1 MTSSGKNLAAT
12 LFRLKQLDSY
22 NLVDI
27 SRKLNSFLPNFI
39 EVTVDDDKANRQY
52 IIKLKGEDGKEF
64 TSRVLSEGTLR
75 LLALCILEYDD
86 KHTGLLCFEEP
97 ENGIHPFRIKT
108 MAILL
113 KDLSTDFNN
122 PDLPLR
128 QVIVNTHSPVLV
140 GELFHWKYDK
150 NVSIWYSQ
158 MRTLLTNIN
167 DKRIKI
173 TITKVSQVAKEN
185 HEQLR
190 LDFNEQ
196 ERKLTLS
203 TVREYL
209 QTADFENVFENL
221 D

>member
-1 MTSSGKNLAAT
+1 
-12 LFRLKQLDSY
+12 
-22 NLVDI
+22 
-27 SRKLNSFLPNFI
+27 
-39 EVTVDDDKANRQY
+39 
-52 IIKLKGEDGKEF
+52 
-64 TSRVLSEGTLR
+64 
-75 LLALCILEYDD
+75 
-86 KHTGLLCFEEP
+86 
-97 ENGIHPFRIKT
+97 
-108 MAILL
+108 
-113 KDLSTDFNN
+113 
-122 PDLPLR
+122 
-128 QVIVNTHSPVLV
+128 
-140 GELFHWKYDK
+140 
-150 NVSIWYSQ
+150 